1 MELIP
6 QFVINSLIAGSLYT
20 IVALSFNLMYATGR
34 FFNLAIGGLIPVGG
48 YGVLLVSVQWGTPLW
63 VGMVAGVMIAGS
75 IGFALDRFVYSY
87 LRTRKASSMILLIAS
102 LGAFIALQAGIA
114 MIFSSNFQALPKL
127 SLQSYDVFGGT
138 MTAVQALIIF
148 SAMAVTA
155 ATVVL
160 LKWTAFGTAVRAIS
174 DDIEVSKIVGI
185 DTEKV
190 LGIVFFAASALSG
203 YAGVLMGLD
212 VGLDPLMGFLPMVA
226 GIVGAVVGGIG
237 EAVYGFAGS
246 YVLSFF
252 QNAVIVKLSTE
263 WSGAITYVLLIVFLL
278 FRPRGLFR
286 R

>member
-6 QFVINSLIAGSLYT
+6 QLIINSLIAGSLYA

-63 VGMVAGVMIAGS
+63 LGMVAGVLIAGCL
-75 IGFALDRFVYSY
+75 GFALDRFVYSY

-102 LGAFIALQAGIA
+102 LGAFIVLQAGIA
-114 MIFSSNFQALPKL
+114 MLFSSNFQALPKL
-127 SLQSYDVFGGT
+127 SAQSYNVFGGT
-138 MTAVQALIIF
+138 LTTVHVLIIF
-148 SAMAVTA
+148 SALVLTA
-155 ATVVL
+155 AAAVL
-160 LKWTAFGTAVRAIS
+160 LKWTAFGKAVRAIS

-185 DTEKV
+185 DTEKI
-190 LGIVFFAASALSG
+190 LGIVFFVSSALAG

-212 VGLDPLMGFLPMVA
+212 VGLDPLMGFMPMVA
-226 GIVGAVVGGIG
+226 GIVGAVAGGIG
-237 EAVYGFAGS
+237 EVAYGLAGS
-246 YVLSFF
+246 YALSFF

-263 WSGAITYVLLIVFLL
+263 WSAAITYVLLIVFLL

-286 R
+286 K